1 MLYNSRLKPSDKP
14 LKRNTPM
21 SRGTAGLARGGRLNP
36 VSNKMKAQHAT
47 QREAY
52 AAAEDAGAEWCAVCG
67 KPGPVEHSHL
77 YPQGM
82 HKKHRNDERNWLQ
95 VGKWCGC
102 HTLFENNKALFAA
115 KFKKAW
121 AEIIRR
127 MRAID
132 LKEYDKLAAFNPLLY
147 PDD

>member
-1 MLYNSRLKPSDKP
+1 MQW
-14 LKRNTPM
+14 
-21 SRGTAGLARGGRLNP
+21 A
-36 VSNKMKAQHAT
+36 AQK
-47 QREAY
+47 EAY
-52 AAAEDAGAEWCAVCG
+52 ATAEDAAAEWCAVCG

-82 HKKHRNDERNWLQ
+82 YKRHRNNPLNWLQ

-102 HTLFENNKALFAA
+102 HTLFEHNKPLFAK

-121 AEIIRR
+121 ALIIDR

-132 LKEYDKLAAFNPLLY
+132 LKAYDFYAATIPELY
-147 PDD
+147 PD